1 MGKYSQAFA
10 FEIAAPPDA
19 AFAAVRRAIDAMDGA
34 SFGTADDSARSLE
47 FTTGVTLTSW
57 GEQMR
62 ATVAASQ
69 GGSTVQ
75 VDGKPT
81 GTFLTTKWGEDVH
94 ARTIEKRLRSGI
106 DSALSGE

>member
-1 MGKYSQAFA
+1 MGKYSQAFSL
-10 FEIAAPPDA
+10 EVTAPPDV
-19 AFAAVRRAIDAMDGA
+19 AFAALRRAVDEMDGA
-34 SFGTADDSARSLE
+34 SFGISDDAARSIE
-47 FTTGVTLTSW
+47 FRTGVTLTSW

-62 ATVAASQ
+62 ATVTESQ

-94 ARTIEKRLRSGI
+94 GRTIEKRIRSGM
-106 DSALSGE
+106 DDALASG

>member
-1 MGKYSQAFA
+1 MGKYSQAFS
-10 FEIAAPPDA
+10 FEVAAPPET
-19 AFAAVRRAIDAMDGA
+19 AFAALRRAVEGMDGA
-34 SFGTADDSARSLE
+34 SFGTSDDVARSLE
-47 FTTGVTLTSW
+47 FSTGVTLTSW

-62 ATVAASQ
+62 ATVAESS

-94 ARTIEKRLRSGI
+94 GRTVEKRLRSGM
-106 DSALSGE
+106 DEALSSG

>member
-1 MGKYSQAFA
+1 MGKYSQAFS
-10 FEIAAPPDA
+10 FDVAAPPDA
-19 AFAAVRRAIDAMDGA
+19 AFAALRRAVDAMDGA

-62 ATVAASQ
+62 ATVTESPA
-69 GGSTVQ
+69 GSTIR

-81 GTFLTTKWGEDVH
+81 GTFLTTKWGEDAH
-94 ARTIEKRLRSGI
+94 GRTIEKRLRSGM
-106 DSALSGE
+106 DEVLSPS